1 MESGKYPMREKRKA
15 ASRASLIKAAQKLF
29 SLNGYEETTLDE
41 VAEEA
46 GLHAQ
51 TLYRH
56 FANKQE
62 LATAGVSLLVD
73 EFRDAIRSPDRSTN
87 TFEFWRNWLH
97 QTLSPLGPTGL
108 KSIQQHAGM
117 LRGQALLSSSWHLHM
132 EYEDL
137 LTESFAADFAMSP
150 LGVGWPRLVAG
161 MLTAGNMYVIFEYA
175 RNGGDVEAEAL
186 KVVDLI
192 EQQFG
197 KMIGAETLEL
207 KNAS

>member
-15 ASRASLIKAAQKLF
+15 ESRASLIKAAQKLF
-29 SLNGYEETTLDE
+29 SINGYEETTLDE

-46 GLHAQ
+46 GLHVQ

-73 EFRDAIRSPDRSTN
+73 EFRNAIQSPDRSAN
-87 TFEFWRNWLH
+87 TFDFWRGWLR
-97 QTLSPLGPTGL
+97 QTLSPLSPAGL
-108 KSIQQHAGM
+108 KSVQQHASM

-137 LTESFAADFAMSP
+137 LTESFAADFGMSSQ
-150 LGVGWPRLVAG
+150 GVGWPRLVAG
-161 MLTAGNMYVIFEYA
+161 MLTAGNMYVIFEYS
-175 RNGGDVEAEAL
+175 RSGGDVEAEAL

-192 EQQFG
+192 ERQFG
-197 KMIGAETLEL
+197 KMVVSETLKL

>member
-15 ASRASLIKAAQKLF
+15 ESRASLIKAAQKLF
-29 SLNGYEETTLDE
+29 SINGYEETTLDE

-46 GLHAQ
+46 GLHVQ

-73 EFRDAIRSPDRSTN
+73 EFRNAIQSPDRSAN
-87 TFEFWRNWLH
+87 TFDFWRGWLR
-97 QTLSPLGPTGL
+97 QTLSPLSPAGL
-108 KSIQQHAGM
+108 KSVQQHASM

-137 LTESFAADFAMSP
+137 LTESFAADFGMSSQ
-150 LGVGWPRLVAG
+150 GVGWPRLVAG
-161 MLTAGNMYVIFEYA
+161 ML
-175 RNGGDVEAEAL
+175 
-186 KVVDLI
+186 
-192 EQQFG
+192 
-197 KMIGAETLEL
+197 
-207 KNAS
+207 